1 MFSGRA
7 IRRGAVAAAAGV
19 LLLAAQAA
27 WAAPE
32 HAQSVTGTGGSTAAR
47 VLAQWN
53 FLFTKETRISVEY
66 APAHS
71 AVGIREAI
79 ARSVD
84 FGCTEI
90 PLSVEEL
97 KKNDLI
103 QFPLLIG
110 GVVVAVN
117 LPGVEPGALRLSPG
131 LLSRIYL
138 GEIKLW
144 NDAEIRAENGTLT
157 LPRLPIKLVVRGTP
171 ASTTLALTTYL
182 AKTDRNWATRVGAS
196 SQPAW
201 LVPAQQVGGVQ
212 AMGQAVQS
220 TPGAIG
226 YLNFDE
232 ALRHRLAVVQLRNQ
246 AGYYVKPSHAS
257 ILAASDGAGLSSAER
272 VPSMINVE
280 GASSWPIVEVTYVL
294 LDRRPKSPERARS
307 TLKFFFWA
315 FLQGDQMAAETGFV
329 PLPAFTQARVV
340 GRFRDVLA
348 PDKSPIDFLK

>member
-1 MFSGRA
+1 MFS
-7 IRRGAVAAAAGV
+7 RRWVSRIAAAAAGAM
-19 LLLAAQAA
+19 LLVMAQAGQA
-27 WAAPE
+27 STE
-32 HAQSVTGTGGSTAAR
+32 HALAVTGTGGSTAAR

-53 FLFTKETRISVEY
+53 FLFAKETRINVHY
-66 APAHS
+66 ASAHS

-97 KKNDLI
+97 NKNDLI

-131 LLSRIYL
+131 LLSKIYL
-138 GEIKLW
+138 GEIKVW
-144 NDAEIRAENGTLT
+144 NDAEIRAENAALN
-157 LPRLPIKLVVRGTP
+157 LPRLPIKPVVRGTP
-171 ASTTLALTTYL
+171 ASTSLALTTYL
-182 AKTDRNWATRVGAS
+182 SKTDRNWATRVGAS

-201 LVPAQQVGGVQ
+201 LASAQRVGGVQ

-232 ALRHRLAVVQLRNQ
+232 ALRNRLAVVQLRNQ

-257 ILAASDGAGLSSAER
+257 ILAASDGAGLSGAER
-272 VPSMINVE
+272 IPSLINVE
-280 GASSWPIVEVTYVL
+280 GASSWPIVEVTYIL
-294 LDRRPKSPERARS
+294 LDRRPKSPQRARS

-329 PLPAFTQARVV
+329 PLPALTQARVV